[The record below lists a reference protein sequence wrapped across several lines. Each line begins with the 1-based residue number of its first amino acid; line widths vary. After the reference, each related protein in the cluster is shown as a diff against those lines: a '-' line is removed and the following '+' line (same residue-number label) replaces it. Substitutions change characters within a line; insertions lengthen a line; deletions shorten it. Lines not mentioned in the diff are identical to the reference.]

1 MTTKPSVSAE
11 DGRLLP
17 KLGLVYPAPLPSQRT
32 GHSDTYSLGQDDLG
46 KEKDTSRPP
55 KRRSRSC
62 APAQRWKVKEL
73 ILWLCLVL

>member
-17 KLGLVYPAPLPSQRT
+17 ELVLVYPSSLPSQWT
-32 GHSDTYSLGQDDLG
+32 GYSDTYPPVQDDLG
-46 KEKDTSRPP
+46 KEKDASRPP

-62 APAQRWKVKEL
+62 APAQRGKVKEL
-73 ILWLCLVL
+73 VL